1 MLDFKVSILPLLTV
15 AIANFVLSWLYY
27 SPIVPWFKTWE
38 KGVGMDITKTKMN
51 EEDLKDMPRLMI
63 GALIATFLFSY
74 GLQVLIHSL
83 NATTFVNGAVIGFV
97 AWFTF
102 SVTHSLNTQFEG
114 RKPVVL
120 LINNCLYLFAY
131 SLFGGIIAIWK

>member
-27 SPIVPWFKTWE
+27 SPIVPWFKVWG
-38 KGVGMDITKTKMN
+38 KGVGMDITKTKAT
-51 EEDLKDMPRLMI
+51 EEDLKNMPRLML

-83 NATTFVNGAVIGFV
+83 NATNFFNGAVIGFV

-120 LINNCLYLFAY
+120 LINNCFYVFAY